1 MRLLEGYVALDLT
14 DLRGQLCGKLLR
26 DLGMTVIK
34 IEPPGGDPVRRLGP
48 FAHDRPDPEGSLRF
62 AYLNAGKQSVVL
74 DLREPRGRDAL
85 LGLVRQADV
94 LVESFAPGTLDALGL
109 DEARLREHNP
119 HLAITSISG
128 FGQEGPYRDYLCPD
142 LVGLAMGGVLGIAG
156 DPGLPPVQ
164 APETQGAYF
173 ASLYATFA
181 TVLALWRRAARP
193 TPPAPL
199 PMREGGAPAQ
209 PAPAPPFLHR
219 EGGPGGLGPL
229 HPDIAV
235 QECLSYNESLIRTFA
250 FDGHSVKRAGP
261 QHPQVAPANV
271 FPTRDGYV
279 YMLIAEQHW
288 QRLLDLWPGHDPAL
302 DDTALRSNAGRRA
315 RAEWITAHVNT
326 FTERFTRH
334 ELVTFLQRH
343 GIPALPVNTPAD
355 FMRDEQ
361 VQYRGLF
368 QPTTHPVLGEYV
380 QVSFP
385 PLLDGARVPAAPPPL
400 LGEHTRAALGGPI
413 AASPAP
419 HDPPAPL
426 SGVRVL
432 SLTTGIAG
440 PHAARALAQSGAEV
454 IKLESRRGGL
464 DSFRLFSPD
473 GDLNTSYRYVEANLS
488 VLSAQLNLKDPEGV
502 RLFRELAARSDVV
515 LDNFGAD
522 VLTRLGLGP
531 EELRAAKPDL
541 IVVKMPGLGCSGP
554 KERWRSWGSTLNAF
568 TGMTYLWNH
577 PGQERPIG
585 YQGVYPD
592 YVAAALVPALVYA
605 ALLYRQRTGRGVFVD
620 LAQAESAAYMLGVSY
635 LQVAVNG
642 KGPEPVGNDWPYAA
656 PHNVYPCAGEDRW
669 CAIAVET
676 DEQWRR
682 LCEQLGRPELA
693 NHPRYATHAARRE
706 RLVELDALVAAWT
719 REREPHAVM
728 RQLQAAGV
736 PCGAVQLGEDLCRD
750 PQYAARGTIVAVEH
764 PTRGRMPLA
773 DVPLCY
779 FEEQAGH
786 RPPLGG
792 WSVPQRR
799 WRRLDP
805 PRRAPL
811 LGEHNAYVFCDVLGY
826 SPEQLAAWQ
835 AAGVVE

>member
-34 IEPPGGDPVRRLGP
+34 VEPPGGDPVRRLGP

-74 DLREPRGRDAL
+74 DLTTSSGRDAL

-94 LVESFAPGTLDALGL
+94 LVESFAPGTLAALGL
-109 DEARLREHNP
+109 DEARLREANP
-119 HLAITSISG
+119 RLVVTSISG

-173 ASLYATFA
+173 ASVYATFA
-181 TVLALWRRAARP
+181 TVLALWRRLTPSPQPPSPMGGRGLPVQAARS
-193 TPPAPL
+193 
-199 PMREGGAPAQ
+199 
-209 PAPAPPFLHR
+209 APPFPPTGERGAGGERGHLH
-219 EGGPGGLGPL
+219 G
-229 HPDIAV
+229 DISV

-279 YMLIAEQHW
+279 YTLVAEQHW
-288 QRLLDLWPGHDPAL
+288 QRLLDLWPDHNPAL
-302 DDTALRSNAGRRA
+302 DDPALHSNAGRRA
-315 RAEWITAHVNT
+315 RAEWITAEVST
-326 FTERFTRH
+326 FTARFTRD
-334 ELVTFLQRH
+334 ELVGLLQRH

-355 FMRDEQ
+355 FMRDAQ
-361 VQYRGLF
+361 VRYRGLF
-368 QPTTHPVLGEYV
+368 QPTTHPVLGDYV
-380 QVSFP
+380 QTSFP
-385 PLLDGARVPAAPPPL
+385 PLLDGERVPAAPPPL
-400 LGEHTRAALGGPI
+400 LGEHTRAVLAGAA

-426 SGVRVL
+426 GGVRVL

-440 PHAARALAQSGAEV
+440 PHAARALAQCGAEV

-531 EELRAAKPDL
+531 DALRAVKPDL
-541 IVVKMPGLGCSGP
+541 IVVKMPGLGCTGP

-592 YVAAALVPALVYA
+592 YVAAALVPALVFA
-605 ALLYRQRTGRGVFVD
+605 ALLHRQRTGRGVFVD

-635 LQVAVNG
+635 LEAAVNG
-642 KGPEPVGNDWPYAA
+642 RDPAPVGNDWPYAA
-656 PHNVYPCAGEDRW
+656 PHNVYPCAGDDRW

-676 DEQWRR
+676 DAQWRR
-682 LCEQLGRPELA
+682 LCEQLGRPDLA
-693 NHPRYATHAARRE
+693 ADPRYATHAARRE
-706 RLVELDALVAAWT
+706 HLAECDALVAAWT

-736 PCGAVQLGEDLCRD
+736 PCGAVQTGEDLCRD
-750 PQYAARGTIVAVEH
+750 PQYAARGSIVAVEH
-764 PTRGRMPLA
+764 PTRGRMALA
-773 DVPLCY
+773 DVPVR
-779 FEEQAGH
+779 FAAG
-786 RPPLGG
+786 
-792 WSVPQRR
+792 
-799 WRRLDP
+799 RLAP

-811 LGEHNAYVFCDVLGY
+811 LGEHNEYVFCDVLGY
-826 SPEQLAAWQ
+826 SAEQLAAWQ
-835 AAGVVE
+835 AAGVVD

>member
-14 DLRGQLCGKLLR
+14 DLRGQMCGKLLR
-26 DLGMTVIK
+26 DLGIDVIK
-34 IEPPGGDPVRRLGP
+34 VELPGGDPVRRLGP

-62 AYLNAGKQSVVL
+62 AYLNAGKRSVVL
-74 DLREPRGRDAL
+74 DLAQPSGRDAL

-94 LVESFAPGTLDALGL
+94 LVESFAPGTLPALGL

-119 HLAITSISG
+119 HLVITSITG
-128 FGQEGPYRDYLCPD
+128 FGQTGPYRDYLCPD

-173 ASLYATFA
+173 ASVYAAFA
-181 TVLALWRRAARP
+181 TVLALWRRL
-193 TPPAPL
+193 TPSGE
-199 PMREGGAPAQ
+199 R
-209 PAPAPPFLHR
+209 
-219 EGGPGGLGPL
+219 GLL
-229 HPDIAV
+229 RADVAV

-288 QRLLDLWPGHDPAL
+288 QRLLDLWPNHAPEL
-302 DDTALRSNAGRRA
+302 DDPKLHSNAGRRA
-315 RAEWITAHVNT
+315 RAEWITAQVST
-326 FTERFTRH
+326 FTQPFTRDA
-334 ELVTFLQRH
+334 LVSLLQAH

-361 VQYRGLF
+361 VQYRELF
-368 QPTTHPVLGEYV
+368 QPTTHPVLGDYA

-385 PLLDGARVPAAPPPL
+385 PLIDGKRVPAAPPPL
-400 LGEHTRAALGGPI
+400 LGEHTRAVLDEQA

-426 SGVRVL
+426 GGIRVL

-440 PHAARALAQSGAEV
+440 PHAVRALAQCGAEV

-531 EELRAAKPDL
+531 DELRAAKPDL
-541 IVVKMPGLGCSGP
+541 IVVKMPGLGCTGP

-592 YVAAALVPALVYA
+592 YVAAALVPALVFA
-605 ALLYRQRTGRGVFVD
+605 ALLHRQRTGRGVFLD

-635 LQVAVNG
+635 LEAAVNG
-642 KGPEPVGNDWPYAA
+642 HDPRPVGNDWPYAA
-656 PHNVYPCAGEDRW
+656 PHNVYPCAGDDRW
-669 CAIAVET
+669 CVIAVET

-682 LCEQLGRPELA
+682 LCEQLGRPALA
-693 NHPRYATHAARRE
+693 HDPRYATLAARRE
-706 RLVELDALVAAWT
+706 RLAEIDALVAAWT
-719 REREPHAVM
+719 RQRDPHAAM
-728 RQLQAAGV
+728 RALQAAGI
-736 PCGAVQLGEDLCRD
+736 PCGAVQSGEDLYHD
-750 PQYAARGTIVAVEH
+750 PQYAARGSVVAVEH

-773 DVPLCY
+773 DVPLR
-779 FEEQAGH
+779 FAAG
-786 RPPLGG
+786 
-792 WSVPQRR
+792 
-799 WRRLDP
+799 RLDP

-811 LGEHNAYVFCDVLGY
+811 LGEHNTHVYCDILGY

-835 AAGVVE
+835 QSGVVD

>member
-14 DLRGQLCGKLLR
+14 DLRGQLCGRLLR
-26 DLGMTVIK
+26 DLGMTVVK

-62 AYLNAGKQSVVL
+62 AYLNAGKRSVVL
-74 DLREPRGRDAL
+74 DLTQPRDCVAF

-109 DEARLREHNP
+109 DDARLRAHNP
-119 HLAITSISG
+119 RVVITSISG
-128 FGQEGPYRDYLCPD
+128 FGQDGPYRDYLCPD

-156 DPGLPPVQ
+156 DPSLPPVQ
-164 APETQGAYF
+164 APETQAAYF
-173 ASLYATFA
+173 ASVYATFA
-181 TVLALWRRAARP
+181 TVLALWRRAGP

-199 PMREGGAPAQ
+199 PMREMGEDRWWPE
-209 PAPAPPFLHR
+209 PAPPFLHR
-219 EGGPGGLGPL
+219 EGGPGGLGHL
-229 HPDIAV
+229 RADIAV

-271 FPTRDGYV
+271 FPTRDGHV

-288 QRLLDLWPGHDPAL
+288 QRLLDLWPGHDSAL
-302 DDTALRSNAGRRA
+302 DDPALHSNAGRRA
-315 RAEWITAHVNT
+315 RAEWITAHVSR
-326 FTERFTRH
+326 FTEQFTRN
-334 ELVTFLQRH
+334 ELVSFLQKH

-361 VQYRGLF
+361 VEYRGLF
-368 QPTTHPVLGEYV
+368 LPTTHPVLGDYA

-385 PLLDGARVPAAPPPL
+385 PLLDGERVPAVPPPL
-400 LGEHTRAALGGPI
+400 LGEHTRSVLDGPVAAG
-413 AASPAP
+413 PAP
-419 HDPPAPL
+419 HDPPAAL
-426 SGVRVL
+426 GGVRVL

-440 PHAARALAQSGAEV
+440 PHAARALAQCGAEV

-531 EELRAAKPDL
+531 DELRAVKPDL
-541 IVVKMPGLGCSGP
+541 IVVKMPGLGCTGP

-592 YVAAALVPALVYA
+592 YVAAALVPALVFA
-605 ALLYRQRTGRGVFVD
+605 ALLHRQRTGRGVFLD

-635 LQVAVNG
+635 LEAAVNG
-642 KGPEPVGNDWPYAA
+642 RDPQPAGNDWPYAA

-682 LCEQLGRPELA
+682 LCEQLGRPDLA
-693 NHPRYATHAARRE
+693 EDPRYATHAARRE
-706 RLVELDALVAAWT
+706 RLAELDALLAGWT
-719 REREPHAVM
+719 RQREPHAIM

-736 PCGAVQLGEDLCRD
+736 PCGAVQTGEDLYHD
-750 PQYAARGTIVAVEH
+750 PQYAARGSVVAVDH
-764 PTRGRMPLA
+764 PTRGRMALA
-773 DVPLCY
+773 DVPLR
-779 FEEQAGH
+779 FAAG
-786 RPPLGG
+786 
-792 WSVPQRR
+792 
-799 WRRLDP
+799 RLDP
-805 PRRAPL
+805 PRPAPL
-811 LGEHNAYVFCDVLGY
+811 LGEHNEYVYCDILGY
-826 SPEQLAAWQ
+826 SRDQLAAWQ
-835 AAGVVE
+835 RAGVAD

>member
-14 DLRGQLCGKLLR
+14 DLRGQMCGKLLR
-26 DLGMTVIK
+26 DLGMEVIK
-34 IEPPGGDPVRRLGP
+34 IEPPEGDPVRRLGP
-48 FAHDRPDPEGSLRF
+48 FAHDRPDLEGSLRF

-74 DLREPRGRDAL
+74 DLAAPSGRDAL

-94 LVESFAPGTLDALGL
+94 LVESFAPGTLAALGL
-109 DEARLREHNP
+109 DDATLRAHNP
-119 HLAITSISG
+119 HLVVTSISG
-128 FGQEGPYRDYLCPD
+128 FGQDGPYRDYLCPD

-173 ASLYATFA
+173 ASVYGAFA
-181 TVLALWRRAARP
+181 TVLALWRRAQKP
-193 TPPAPL
+193 TPLTPL
-199 PMREGGAPAQ
+199 PKGKGEPAQ
-209 PAPAPPFLHR
+209 PTTGSPLPFK
-219 EGGPGGLGPL
+219 EGGLGGVGHL
-229 HPDIAV
+229 HPDVAV

-288 QRLLDLWPGHDPAL
+288 QRLLDLWPDHAPELDDPAL
-302 DDTALRSNAGRRA
+302 HSNAGRRA

-326 FTERFTRH
+326 FTRQFTRD
-334 ELVTFLQRH
+334 EIVSLLQRH

-361 VQYRGLF
+361 IQYRGLF
-368 QPTTHPVLGEYV
+368 QATTHPVLGDYT
-380 QVSFP
+380 QVSFA
-385 PLLDGARVPAAPPPL
+385 PLMDGERVPAAPPPL
-400 LGEHTRAALGGPI
+400 LGEHTRAVLDGAAG
-413 AASPAP
+413 ASPAP

-426 SGVRVL
+426 GGIRVL

-440 PHAARALAQSGAEV
+440 PHAARALAQAGAEV

-473 GDLNTSYRYVEANLS
+473 GDLNTSFRYVEANLS

-502 RLFRELAARSDVV
+502 RLFRELAAKSDVV

-531 EELRAAKPDL
+531 DELRAVRPDL
-541 IVVKMPGLGCSGP
+541 IVVKMPGLGCTGP
-554 KERWRSWGSTLNAF
+554 KERWRSWGSTINAF
-568 TGMTYLWNH
+568 TGTTYLWNH
-577 PGQERPIG
+577 PGQEPPIG

-605 ALLYRQRTGRGVFVD
+605 ALLHRQRTGRGVFLD

-642 KGPEPVGNDWPYAA
+642 QDPRPVGNDWPYAA

-682 LCEQLGRPELA
+682 LCELLGRADLG
-693 NHPRYATHAARRE
+693 HDPRYATLAARRE
-706 RLVELDALVAAWT
+706 RLAEIDALVTDWT
-719 REREPHAVM
+719 RQRDPHTAMRE
-728 RQLQAAGV
+728 LQAAGV
-736 PCGAVQLGEDLCRD
+736 PCGAVQSGEDLYHD
-750 PQYAARGTIVAVEH
+750 PQYAARGSIVAVEH
-764 PTRGRMPLA
+764 PTRGRMALA
-773 DVPLCY
+773 DVPVR
-779 FEEQAGH
+779 FVDG
-786 RPPLGG
+786 
-792 WSVPQRR
+792 
-799 WRRLDP
+799 RLDP
-805 PRRAPL
+805 PRPAPL
-811 LGEHNAYVFCDVLGY
+811 LGAHNAYVYRDILGY
-826 SPEQLAAWQ
+826 APDQLAAWQ
-835 AAGVVE
+835 AAGVVD